1 MPTSNSEES
10 DLSETEDTKTEEEI
24 PKKGPS
30 FFKAARMKEMLKNKT
45 KSGPGKKE
53 RKKKRQKYNRE
64 G

>member
-1 MPTSNSEES
+1 MPSSHSEES

-45 KSGPGKKE
+45 KPNKKD

>member
-1 MPTSNSEES
+1 MPSSHSEES

-30 FFKAARMKEMLKNKT
+30 FFKAGRMKEMLKNKT
-45 KSGPGKKE
+45 KPNKKD